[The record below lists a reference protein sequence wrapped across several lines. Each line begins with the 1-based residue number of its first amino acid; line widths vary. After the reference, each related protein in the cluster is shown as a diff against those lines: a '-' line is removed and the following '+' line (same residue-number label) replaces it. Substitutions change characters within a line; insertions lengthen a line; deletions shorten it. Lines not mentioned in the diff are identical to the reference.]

1 MRSMLP
7 YTVFVWM
14 MFLILT
20 LLAPLMKHQLPQP
33 WWALG
38 LFGSWAL
45 MVWAMRSKERWFE

>member
-1 MRSMLP
+1 MLP